1 MCQLLLIW
9 PCRPHVCLSPLCSQ
23 SQELPFPLA
32 SGWMGSME
40 KILDGHREEVEW
52 SQGSCSTCFFPFWT
66 WTWQWLHSP
75 THRSSPLSQLQ
86 PPGTLCLPLPG
97 ASADPGAC
105 HLLRLLL
112 TLLIPPTKPAA
123 GSICFLTGLM
133 QATCIFIEISQHKV
147 ALFIRWSTTRQEKA
161 DVLPTLTQDSVQL
174 GYLKAPRHTLA
185 LVSDWITLI
194 SLEVKGP
201 SRDHVCLQAVRM
213 QAHKCGWV
221 PLHSFANGWG
231 AINCQGMPKATEITP
246 EIDGKG
252 FKVDQGPTK
261 RRRGKNQGNRI

>member
-1 MCQLLLIW
+1 MCQTLLIW

-23 SQELPFPLA
+23 SQELPSPLA
-32 SGWMGSME
+32 AGWMGSVE

-97 ASADPGAC
+97 ASAVPGTC

-147 ALFIRWSTTRQEKA
+147 ARFIRWSTTRQEKA

-174 GYLKAPRHTLA
+174 GYLKAPRHTGTCESLNN
-185 LVSDWITLI
+185 THI
-194 SLEVKGP
+194 SGGKRTQQG
-201 SRDHVCLQAVRM
+201 SRLSAS
-213 QAHKCGWV
+213 
-221 PLHSFANGWG
+221 HSNAGTQVWLSTSAQLCKLLRSYQLPRHAQSHWDN
-231 AINCQGMPKATEITP
+231 P
-246 EIDGKG
+246 
-252 FKVDQGPTK
+252 
-261 RRRGKNQGNRI
+261 RNRWERV